1 MKNRPVST
9 VIDLNKCTGC
19 GLCVEICPSDTLS
32 LVGGQAQVTGQDSLG
47 CDQCAAVCPVGAV
60 TVERAQNEA
69 LKFATIDVPES
80 WLPYG
85 ETDLAQLVHLMRSRR
100 SCRLYDDKPVP
111 AAMLEDLVRIGT
123 TAPSGTNSQRWAFT
137 ILPDRAAVLGLG
149 AHVGA
154 FFQRLNKLARNP
166 VARLYSKLFL
176 KDVLGNYYR
185 EYMETVEAAIN
196 EQQQGGRERLFHGA
210 TAAILV
216 ASKPGASCPSDDCH
230 LATQN
235 ILLAAHA
242 MGLGTCL
249 IGFAVE
255 AMKSDRKVQA
265 AVGIPRRHRVYSVI
279 ALGWPAVHYRRT
291 SGRFDLKP
299 RTVAAADIPS
309 PPPPRG

>member
-1 MKNRPVST
+1 MKNRPVTT
-9 VIDLNKCTGC
+9 VIDHDKCTGC

-32 LVGGQAQVTGQDSLG
+32 LVEGQAQVTGEESLG

-60 TVERAQNEA
+60 SVERAANDA
-69 LKFATIDVPES
+69 LDFTTFEVPDG

-85 ETDLAQLVHLMRSRR
+85 QTNLPELVHLMASRR
-100 SCRLYDDKPVP
+100 SCRVYDSKAVSQE
-111 AAMLEDLVRIGT
+111 MLADLVRIGT

-137 ILPDRAAVLGLG
+137 ILPDREAVVGFG

-154 FFQRLNKLARNP
+154 FFKRLNKTARNP
-166 VARLYSKLFL
+166 VARFYSKLFL
-176 KDVLGNYYR
+176 KDVLGTYYR
-185 EYMETVEAAIN
+185 EYLETVEAAIA
-196 EQQQGGRERLFHGA
+196 EQEEGGRERLFHGA
-210 TAAILV
+210 TAAIVV

-255 AMKSDRKVQA
+255 AMKNDRRVQHA
-265 AVGIPRRHRVYSVI
+265 IGIPARHRVYSVI
-279 ALGWPAVHYRRT
+279 ALGWPGVRYCRT
-291 SGRFDLKP
+291 SGRFPLTPQIVTAKEIAP
-299 RTVAAADIPS
+299 LP
-309 PPPPRG
+309 

>member
-9 VIDLNKCTGC
+9 VIDLEKCTGC

-32 LVGGQAQVTGQDSLG
+32 LVDGQARVTGQESLG

-60 TVERAQNEA
+60 RVERAANDA
-69 LKFATIDVPES
+69 LKFATVEVPDS

-85 ETDLAQLVHLMRSRR
+85 EPDLAGLVHLMRSRR
-100 SCRLYDDKPVP
+100 SCRRYEAQAVS

-137 ILPDRAAVLGLG
+137 ILPDRESVVGFG

-154 FFQRLNKLARNP
+154 FFRRLNKLARNP
-166 VARLYSKLFL
+166 IARFYSRLFL

-185 EYMETVEAAIN
+185 EYLETVEAAIL
-196 EQQQGGRERLFHGA
+196 EEERGGRERLFHGA

-255 AMKSDRKVQA
+255 AMKGDRRVQR
-265 AVGIPRRHRVYSVI
+265 AVGIPSRHRVYSVI
-279 ALGWPAVHYRRT
+279 ALGWPAVRYRRT
-291 SGRFDLKP
+291 AGRFDIVP
-299 RTVAAADIPS
+299 ATVSAKDI
-309 PPPPRG
+309 PPPPH